1 MEDNTVHDNYRIDYL
16 KAHIKEMIKAIDEDG
31 VDVIGYTVWGCIDPV
46 SFTTGEM
53 KKRYGFVYV
62 DRDDF
67 GNGTNA
73 RLRKESFFWYKDV
86 INTNGKI
93 CIKN

>member
-1 MEDNTVHDNYRIDYL
+1 
-16 KAHIKEMIKAIDEDG
+16 
-31 VDVIGYTVWGCIDPV
+31 
-46 SFTTGEM
+46 M
-53 KKRYGFVYV
+53 KKRSGFVYV